1 MPKISANKLGEY
13 LVTSSASRRRRI
25 LLDQKTPN
33 NSVVPC
39 YRLAK
44 EPLVDFFSGGG
55 VAAPIDRA
63 VVRLRGDFSGSD
75 WAIKDRKNTADALE
89 AVLRLAPKLPFE
101 GVTYAR
107 GPDSPPHLPIKG
119 VNVSVAP
126 HLLLRFEHRGAQCIG
141 ALKFHFTKSNES
153 ALEQEGAEYVAT
165 LLHHWLT
172 HHGPHGLKVMPS
184 HCLSIDVFRG
194 AVVCAP
200 TATMRRMSNIAAAC
214 EEIAAHWEQL

>member
-1 MPKISANKLGEY
+1 MPRISANKLGEY
-13 LVTSSASRRRRI
+13 LVTPSATRRRRI
-25 LLDQKTPN
+25 LLDQKAP
-33 NSVVPC
+33 SKVIVPC
-39 YRLAK
+39 YRLAD
-44 EPLVDFFSGGG
+44 EPLVDFFTGGG
-55 VAAPIDRA
+55 TPQPVDRA

-89 AVLRLAPKLPFE
+89 AVLRLSPKLPFE
-101 GVTYAR
+101 GVTYVR
-107 GPDSPPHLPIKG
+107 GPDSPPHLHIKG

-126 HLLLRFEHRGAQCIG
+126 NMLLRFEHRGVQCVG
-141 ALKFHFTKSNES
+141 ALKLHFTKSDDA

-172 HHGPHGLKVMPS
+172 LHGPHGLKVMPS

-194 AVVCAP
+194 AVVSAP
-200 TATMRRMSNIAAAC
+200 TATTRRMSNVTAAC